1 MLELTQHTRHI
12 LILSQ
17 LLISITTALYCT
29 ICHIYLFILPYH
41 FFLIEQ
47 PHLHITFYAFTYA
60 DTRDELF
67 QQSILKIDNDEF
79 YTVHFTEKKPLGV
92 VFERSG
98 EWAIIKS
105 STNQAE
111 SGLLVGSVL
120 STIDKHSVILE
131 GYQDTIDRLKGW
143 TPPLVL
149 GFRKA
154 PRKIGYLLKESKSRS
169 NPQKMVWKKRYFV
182 LGEGRILYK
191 DSDENGAKIKG
202 ECPLMGSVVSLV
214 NEDEAGK
221 RNCFRLMS
229 GMMYLTLQSSSEYE
243 MMDWASMLYHA
254 ISIANG
260 GAYILQYEIDRLTAH
275 AEDSKAVELALKGVR
290 IPSVRIKASSKSPP
304 NSIRRSLS
312 DSPPPGSSNST
323 STTYVTHTTTTSASS
338 SSPTESYKKGSSWKN
353 LVKQVMTVEQAE
365 NERLLELAMKN
376 ATCDDLGE
384 LVKMIC
390 HTKVHGVNVDRAEK
404 RLYDLKNQKK
414 RRSEGP
420 KTYRMDGEGEDDV
433 QAQLS
438 SIEERNER
446 RRVADASAQLVRV
459 VQSVG
464 YDSGSI
470 NELERAIAQAINA
483 GVSREN
489 VEKAKQLLAR
499 LHEGN
504 RLLEEAL
511 RQLHTAM
518 RKRSLPM
525 LVDAVSTASEIG
537 FHHEQ
542 LQVDLA
548 SARRLIIEIKGE
560 ALDSSL
566 QQAAIDA
573 TVDSHDN
580 LATLVERAKVQD
592 ANVDPMKLHKAQ
604 EVLTD
609 LRRKKAEK
617 EDINLLIRRAIN
629 ERNLHLLQT
638 ALQSATHS
646 KLTGPDVSP
655 LIAAI

>member
-1 MLELTQHTRHI
+1 VV
-12 LILSQ
+12 S
-17 LLISITTALYCT
+17 YCT
-29 ICHIYLFILPYH
+29 IPPFSHHCISHHTISSSQYTLHPHI
-41 FFLIEQ
+41 
-47 PHLHITFYAFTYA
+47 YA
-60 DTRDELF
+60 DTKDELF

-143 TPPLVL
+143 SPPLVL

-154 PRKIGYLLKESKSRS
+154 PRKIGFLLKESKSRS

-182 LGEGRILYK
+182 LGEGKILYK
-191 DSDENGAKIKG
+191 DSDEVGAKIKG

-229 GMMYLTLQSSSEYE
+229 GMMYLTLQSGSEYE

-275 AEDSKAVELALKGVR
+275 AEDSKAAELALKGVR
-290 IPSVRIKASSKSPP
+290 IPSVRIKSSSKSPP
-304 NSIRRSLS
+304 PTIRRSLS
-312 DSPPPGSSNST
+312 ESPPPGS
-323 STTYVTHTTTTSASS
+323 STTYVTHTTTTST

-404 RLYDLKNQKK
+404 RLQELKNQKK

-438 SIEERNER
+438 SIQERNER

-464 YDSGSI
+464 YDNESI
-470 NELERAIAQAINA
+470 HELERAIALAVSA

-511 RQLHTAM
+511 RQLQTAM

-573 TVDSHDN
+573 TVDNHDN
-580 LATLVERAKVQD
+580 LATLVERAKVKD

-646 KLTGPDVSP
+646 KFTGPDVRPIICCFFIILEEIYIYPS
-655 LIAAI
+655 INC